1 MARRERIEEAIKKE
15 VSIILQEDLKDPRLG
30 FTTITD
36 VQLTADYMYAK
47 VFFSVLGKDEDYKRT
62 KEALK
67 SALGFIRRLI
77 AQRIKLR
84 CVPEISFRED
94 RSGEYSIRIQEVLDQ
109 IKMTDELKKRNRRH
123 KKT

>member
-36 VQLTADYMYAK
+36 VQLTADYRDAK
-47 VFFSVLGKDEDYKRT
+47 IFFSVLGKDEDYKRT
-62 KEALK
+62 KMALK
-67 SALGFIRRLI
+67 SALGFIRKLI
-77 AQRIKLR
+77 GQRIKLR

-94 RSGEYSIRIQEVLDQ
+94 RSGEYSIRIQEVLEEIEQ
-109 IKMTDELKKRNRRH
+109 TDELKKRNCLH